1 MTREF
6 VLVQV
11 EGGNP
16 FRAEVEVDA
25 DKLDPE
31 NMPLRLAGVFIKHPS
46 QSDAETELDNFLL
59 HTDRNGGGSSHTVWF
74 HGNRPG
80 YRFVM
85 PSATALDF
93 SAERI

>member
-11 EGGNP
+11 EGGDR
-16 FRAEVEVDA
+16 FRAEVDVNA
-25 DKLDPE
+25 DKLDPG

-74 HGNRPG
+74 HGNRTG

-93 SAERI
+93 TAERI